1 MEKIP
6 ETYFDIVP
14 QHLELNMER
23 VKEALRA
30 GIDVPGAFR
39 TQARGLRIQ

>member
-6 ETYFDIVP
+6 KTYFDIVP